1 MEFSA
6 ILGVVFIVT
15 AICMVIIKAI
25 REKLIAKNVI
35 FDDQCLAC
43 QSNMSRIPRL
53 ARHRILGLM
62 LLVDVKFYE
71 CDNCNE
77 KRLFTGPR

>member
-1 MEFSA
+1 MEFYA

-25 REKLIAKNVI
+25 REKLIDKNVI
-35 FDDQCLAC
+35 FNNQCLAC
-43 QSNMSRIPRL
+43 QSALRRIHRL
-53 ARHRILGLM
+53 ARHRILCQM
-62 LLVDVKFYE
+62 LLIDVKYYE
-71 CDNCNE
+71 CDYCNK